1 MTNKVILKFR
11 DKSILKGQTNNFLPN
26 KPLFHLQKITGEII
40 AVNIK
45 DLKAIFFVKD
55 YVGNKN
61 HKKEYNDKVPAGGR
75 KVQVKFFDGETIVGY
90 TTGYSPN
97 RPGFFIIPA
106 DLKGNNERVFVV
118 AAATEKIEMI

>member
-1 MTNKVILKFR
+1 MTNKIILKFR

-40 AVNIK
+40 AVHIK